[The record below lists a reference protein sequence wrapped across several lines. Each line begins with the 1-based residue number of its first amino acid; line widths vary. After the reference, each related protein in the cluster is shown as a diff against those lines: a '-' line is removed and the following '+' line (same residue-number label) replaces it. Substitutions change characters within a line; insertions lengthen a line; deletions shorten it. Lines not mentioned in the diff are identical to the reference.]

1 MATDK
6 KSISTKD
13 FTLTTEWIYYLGF
26 LFTLALLYIYLTH
39 RTDNI
44 VREIESTKRDLVELR
59 AENIT
64 LKSDIMKNGS
74 RANLEA
80 RLSNRGVKE
89 PNRAV
94 KVIRIKND

>member
-1 MATDK
+1 MAQDK
-6 KSISTKD
+6 KAISTKD
-13 FTLTTEWIYYLGF
+13 FTLTTEWVYYLGF
-26 LFTLALLYIYLTH
+26 LFALALLYIYLTH

-64 LKSDIMKNGS
+64 LKSDIMENRS

-80 RLSNRGVKE
+80 RLSIRGIKE

-94 KVIRIKND
+94 KVIRINND